1 MVDNRRLQLRTWF
14 KRTTLSWSEV
24 QGFEARVDVG
34 KGGNRQATTGR
45 IVALT
50 AKGPVE
56 MPGTRRPLA
65 ELRYVRSLLDAYR
78 ERATPTP

>member
-1 MVDNRRLQLRTWF
+1 LQLRTWF
-14 KRTTLSWSEV
+14 KRRTIAWTEV

-50 AKGPVE
+50 ANGPVE

-65 ELRYVRSLLDAYR
+65 ELRYVRTLLDAYR
-78 ERATPTP
+78 ERATPDQ